1 MPHMASSETH
11 TLMGLALLQIFRAY
25 SVVVTPTLQIFR
37 AYSVVVTPT
46 QGLGVVTG

>member
-1 MPHMASSETH
+1 MTSSAICFMPHMASSETH

-25 SVVVTPTLQIFR
+25 SVVVTPT
-37 AYSVVVTPT
+37 